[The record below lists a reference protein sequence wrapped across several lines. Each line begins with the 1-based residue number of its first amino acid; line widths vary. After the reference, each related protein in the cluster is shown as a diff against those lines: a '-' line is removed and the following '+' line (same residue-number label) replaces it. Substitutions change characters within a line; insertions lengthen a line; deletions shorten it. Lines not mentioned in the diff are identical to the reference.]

1 MAGPGAAATPPSP
14 SQAAPR
20 PEVETQGLYGLTP
33 GLVRVVLEA
42 LDDGEAARVGDLI
55 APLHAAD
62 KADLLE
68 TVTAEQRRSIV
79 DVLRPGF
86 DPEIF
91 AELDETVRDEVVG
104 RLGADELAAAVAK
117 LDTDDAVYLVEGLA
131 DDARRAVLAAV
142 AAEVRSALEEGLAY
156 PENSAGRLMQRQLV
170 AVPVA
175 WTVGETIDYLRS
187 SDDLPDEFYDVFVVD
202 PGHVPVGYVPL
213 SWAMRAKRPVR
224 MSDLME
230 PDLKLIPAEMDQE
243 EVAFLFHQYRLV
255 SAPVID
261 RAGRLTGVITVDDVV
276 GVVDEE
282 AEEDIMRLGGVR
294 ETDIHEP
301 AWKTARRRFAWLLVN
316 LVTAILAS
324 TVIWFFDATIEQ
336 MVALA
341 VLMPIVA
348 SMGGN
353 AGTQTLTVSV
363 RALATKELT
372 PANALRMVG
381 KEGLVGVFNGVL
393 FAIVT
398 AAVAAAW
405 FSDPLLGG
413 VIGAAMIVNMLVA
426 ALSGILVPL
435 GLARI
440 GVDPAIAAAVFV
452 TTVTD
457 IVGFFGFLGLA
468 ALVLL

>member
-1 MAGPGAAATPPSP
+1 MTGPGAAASPPP
-14 SQAAPR
+14 PTQAAPR
-20 PEVETQGLYGLTP
+20 PEAATHGLYGLTP
-33 GLVRVVLEA
+33 ELVRVVLRA
-42 LDDGEAARVGDLI
+42 LDDGNLARVAGLV

-68 TVTAEQRRSIV
+68 TATAEQRRSIV
-79 DVLRPGF
+79 DALRPGF
-86 DPEIF
+86 DPDIF

-170 AVPVA
+170 AVPVG

-224 MSDLME
+224 MRDLME

-276 GVVDEE
+276 GVIDEE

-316 LVTAILAS
+316 LGTAILAS
-324 TVIWFFDATIEQ
+324 TVIWMFDATIEH

-353 AGTQTLTVSV
+353 AGTQTLTVAV

-372 PANALRMVG
+372 RANALRIVG
-381 KEGLVGVFNGVL
+381 KEGLVGVFNGIL
-393 FAIVT
+393 FAAVT
-398 AAVAAAW
+398 GAVAAAW
-405 FSDPLLGG
+405 FGDLLLGG
-413 VIGAAMIVNMLVA
+413 VIAAAMIVNMLVA

-435 GLARI
+435 GLDRLGI
-440 GVDPAIAAAVFV
+440 DPADAATVFV
-452 TTVTD
+452 TTATD
-457 IVGFFGFLGLA
+457 VVGFFGFLGLA